1 MYLFLIAAENLCHNW
16 FIHRCVYET
25 DVNEYIDFKRSL
37 ESLIDTD
44 KYQVLLKPHQVVY
57 KELKKSGRIS
67 DSLIPAFVD
76 TNELLSITDVLI
88 SDYSSIFY
96 DFLATGKPVVFYI
109 PDLEE
114 YKNYR
119 GLYLAPEQLPGPC
132 LTNIDE
138 IGKVINNLDFYINK
152 YQIKYNEAKAFGC
165 PMDDG
170 NVAKRIV
177 AVSYTHLSLMFELLH
192 RSYKWHCHHNAL
204 QFSD

>member
-1 MYLFLIAAENLCHNW
+1 M
-16 FIHRCVYET
+16 
-25 DVNEYIDFKRSL
+25 
-37 ESLIDTD
+37 
-44 KYQVLLKPHQVVY
+44 
-57 KELKKSGRIS
+57 
-67 DSLIPAFVD
+67 
-76 TNELLSITDVLI
+76 SITDVLI

-177 AVSYTHLSLMFELLH
+177 DVVFMAEHLMLT
-192 RSYKWHCHHNAL
+192 AGTII
-204 QFSD
+204 

>member
-1 MYLFLIAAENLCHNW
+1 M
-16 FIHRCVYET
+16 
-25 DVNEYIDFKRSL
+25 
-37 ESLIDTD
+37 
-44 KYQVLLKPHQVVY
+44 
-57 KELKKSGRIS
+57 
-67 DSLIPAFVD
+67 
-76 TNELLSITDVLI
+76 
-88 SDYSSIFY
+88 
-96 DFLATGKPVVFYI
+96 
-109 PDLEE
+109 EE

-177 AVSYTHLSLMFELLH
+177 DVVFYGRT
-192 RSYKWHCHHNAL
+192 
-204 QFSD
+204 SDATAGTII